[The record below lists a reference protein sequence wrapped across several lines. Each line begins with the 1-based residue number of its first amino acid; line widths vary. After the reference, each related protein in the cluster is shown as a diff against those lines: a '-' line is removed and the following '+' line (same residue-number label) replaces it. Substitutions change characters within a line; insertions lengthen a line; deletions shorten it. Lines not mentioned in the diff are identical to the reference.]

1 MLSKN
6 PTAKSIAIAQ
16 KKTLPIHWLALLPG
30 LAVTF
35 VVALTAASWG
45 ESHETVTKS
54 HGYSRFGELKYPAD
68 FTHLDYVNPNAPKG
82 GEISTWS
89 QGSFDSI
96 QRYAPKGEFEAA
108 SDIFFEDL
116 MSGTLDEADA
126 LYCLLC
132 ETLEYPDSL
141 QWVIFNLREDIKFSD
156 GTPATASDIVFSHY
170 ILREKGIA
178 SLAQVFK
185 DIINV
190 EALNDRQVKF
200 SFTEGLP
207 KPILSEQIKLAAG
220 TPMFS
225 EAWWSGTDKDGNP
238 RDFGQG
244 TLEAPLGTGAY
255 ILGEMDP
262 GRTISYVLNPD
273 YWGTDHPLKVGH
285 NNFETIRY
293 EYYGDPV
300 AALEGFKA
308 GNYRFRNESSS
319 IRWATAYDF
328 PAVDSGW
335 VVKQMIPDGRLA
347 SAQAWFFNM
356 RRERFQDPR
365 VREAVGYLFNFEW
378 SNRTL
383 FFDLYTR
390 VSSLWG
396 NSDMEAFGPPSA
408 EELEILKEV
417 AEFLP
422 ESVMTAEAVIPPV
435 SSERQLDRKNLRA
448 ANRLLDEAGWTVGA
462 DGMRVNADGER
473 LKMQILAY
481 SPDWDRI
488 NNPLI
493 ENMRRAGID
502 AELLRVDVGTFLEKR
517 RTLDFDIIG
526 SGIRNSLTP
535 GLGLRQWFSSD
546 SAANETSDGR
556 NLAGVSN
563 EGIDILLE
571 RAIASATRE
580 ELTLNVRVL
589 DRALRSLKFWVPQW
603 FKADHT
609 VAYWDIYSRPET
621 PPPYGLGAFTIWW
634 YDEQKAAKLKDAGA
648 L

>member
-1 MLSKN
+1 MQ
-6 PTAKSIAIAQ
+6 SIPSATKPIAMSPVATNRRF
-16 KKTLPIHWLALLPG
+16 TLAALPG
-30 LAVTF
+30 LAL
-35 VVALTAASWG
+35 ALVLILTGAAWG
-45 ESHETVTKS
+45 ESHEAITKS

-68 FTHLDYVNPNAPKG
+68 FKHLDYVNPDAPKG

-89 QGSFDSI
+89 LGSFDSI

-116 MSGTLDEADA
+116 MSATLDEPDA

-132 ETLEYPDSL
+132 ETIEYPESL
-141 QWVIFNLREDIKFSD
+141 QWVIFNLRDDITFAD
-156 GTPATASDIVFSHY
+156 GTPATASDIVFSHKV
-170 ILREKGIA
+170 LREKGIA
-178 SLAQVFK
+178 SLAQIFA

-200 SFTEGLP
+200 TFTDGLP
-207 KPILSEQIKLAAG
+207 KPILSEQFKLAAG

-225 EAWWSGTDKDGNP
+225 EAWWAGNDKDGNP
-238 RDFGQG
+238 RDFGLG
-244 TLEAPLGTGAY
+244 TLEAPLGTGPY
-255 ILGEMDP
+255 VLGNMDP
-262 GRTISYVLNPD
+262 GRTISYVYNPD
-273 YWGTDHPLKVGH
+273 YWGADHPLNVGQ
-285 NNFETIRY
+285 NNFATIRY
-293 EYYGDPV
+293 EYYSDPV
-300 AALEGFKA
+300 PAMEGFKA
-308 GNYRFRNESSS
+308 GSYLYRSENSS

-328 PAVDSGW
+328 PAVENNW
-335 VVKQMIPDGRLA
+335 VVKQKIPDGRLA
-347 SAQAWFFNM
+347 SAQAWVFNM

-365 VREAVGYLFNFEW
+365 IREAVGHLFNFEW

-390 VSSLWG
+390 VSSIWG
-396 NSDMEAFGPPSA
+396 NSDMEAVGPPSA
-408 EELEILKEV
+408 EELEVLNTV

-422 ESVMTAEAVIPPV
+422 EAVLTDDAFVPPV
-435 SSERQLDRKNLRA
+435 SSETQLDRGNLRA
-448 ANRLLDEAGWTVGA
+448 ANKLLDEAGWTVGS
-462 DGMRVNADGER
+462 DGMRVNENGER
-473 LKMQILAY
+473 LQMEILAY

-488 NNPLI
+488 NNPFI
-493 ENMRRAGID
+493 ENLRRAGID

-526 SGIRNSLTP
+526 SSIRNSLTP

-571 RAIASATRE
+571 RAIASASRE
-580 ELTLNVRVL
+580 DLTLNVRVL

-603 FKADHT
+603 FKAEHT
-609 VAYWDIYSRPET
+609 VVYWDVYSRPET
-621 PPPYGLGAFTIWW
+621 PPPYGLGAFSLWW
-634 YDEQKAAKLKDAGA
+634 YDEEKAAKLKAEGA